1 MSQLDLN
8 LDDSLEDDGP
18 MESDLSQG
26 PLSSGPIA
34 TASAPMAPAR
44 GVLIKKPPT
53 TIYTMLMVVATVA
66 MVIGCIFLAM
76 EKARYGL

>member
-8 LDDSLEDDGP
+8 LGENLDDDGP

-26 PLSSGPIA
+26 PLSSAGSPA
-34 TASAPMAPAR
+34 ESPMAPAR

>member
-8 LDDSLEDDGP
+8 LDDIGDDDGP
-18 MESDLSQG
+18 MESSFSEA
-26 PLSSGPIA
+26 PLSSTMTPA
-34 TASAPMAPAR
+34 ASPVAPAR